1 MRRRLGAATGSEA
14 ASILLE
20 TNGWKHLLILEGQDG
35 VTIHSREEPAVHVEC
50 LLEEIKQMIGLID
63 AAAVAVAT
71 AITLNLSVEETAQL
85 ANAAS
90 ECILIADRTDRFV
103 LRLDDMIDRI
113 GEIAW
118 SLQVSKR

>member
-1 MRRRLGAATGSEA
+1 M
-14 ASILLE
+14 
-20 TNGWKHLLILEGQDG
+20 
-35 VTIHSREEPAVHVEC
+35 
-50 LLEEIKQMIGLID
+50 LEEIRQMIGLID

-90 ECILIADRTDRFV
+90 ECILVADRTDRFV

-113 GEIAW
+113 GKIVW
-118 SLQVSKR
+118 SLQVSNDEVTYVSAWRQQLLTKFAFFCNFLVSIV

>member
-1 MRRRLGAATGSEA
+1 MTIYSADE
-14 ASILLE
+14 E
-20 TNGWKHLLILEGQDG
+20 TVHAPCGLIDL
-35 VTIHSREEPAVHVEC
+35 R
-50 LLEEIKQMIGLID
+50 QMIGLID

-71 AITLNLSVEETAQL
+71 AITLGLSVEETAQL

-103 LRLDDMIDRI
+103 LRLDDMVNRI

>member
-1 MRRRLGAATGSEA
+1 MDGDNIYSKRIDIEDGLVIMGNEANGISSEIEQYVSQKISIPRFGNFQEAESLNVAT
-14 ASILLE
+14 
-20 TNGWKHLLILEGQDG
+20 
-35 VTIHSREEPAVHVEC
+35 
-50 LLEEIKQMIGLID
+50 
-63 AAAVAVAT
+63 AT
-71 AITLNLSVEETAQL
+71 AITLGLSVEETAQL

-103 LRLDDMIDRI
+103 LRLDDMVNRI

>member
-1 MRRRLGAATGSEA
+1 MAATP
-14 ASILLE
+14 
-20 TNGWKHLLILEGQDG
+20 
-35 VTIHSREEPAVHVEC
+35 VVAVAV
-50 LLEEIKQMIGLID
+50 

-71 AITLNLSVEETAQL
+71 AISLDLSVEETAQL

-90 ECILIADRTDRFV
+90 ECILFADRTVRFV